1 MGIPAL
7 RIISVSFLPATI
19 GFILPTMFQS
29 MGQGAYSLIVF
40 LLRAVG
46 DHPAD
51 GCHPQRA
58 LWPDGDLGQLYPGR
72 VSGCGSCSA
81 ALPEAPAQ

>member
-29 MGQGAYSLIVF
+29 MGQGRSFADRLSAA
-40 LLRAVG
+40 AVG